1 MEDSQS
7 GVARDIREVMTVLWV
22 MPAALKRDNSSVCRN
37 KLGGTLHQLL
47 NTNWRLEL
55 QSSYGEAVVSPVTI
69 NYREC

>member
-7 GVARDIREVMTVLWV
+7 GVTGDIREVMTVLWI

-37 KLGGTLHQLL
+37 KLGGTLCQSLKYQLEIGA
-47 NTNWRLEL
+47 TIIIWGG
-55 QSSYGEAVVSPVTI
+55 SGVTSDN